1 MKKNLYI
8 IVIVLFT
15 LIACKNEAALEEVTL
30 EVSKME
36 IEAFETLKAEA
47 MEAHDEIMPK
57 LGKLMELRGELAVN
71 EPESMSKEAYTK
83 EISTAGEDL
92 KASHDAMMSWMQD
105 YSEKFPYGDPTPKTK
120 EAMDKKLPLLKQE
133 VKEIKGLKKQTLNAI
148 EIAEELLRK

>member
-1 MKKNLYI
+1 
-8 IVIVLFT
+8 V
-15 LIACKNEAALEEVTL
+15 ALEEVTL
-30 EVSKME
+30 EVPKME

-47 MEAHDEIMPK
+47 MEVHDEIMPK

>member
-15 LIACKNEAALEEVTL
+15 LIACKNEVALEEVTL
-30 EVSKME
+30 EVPKME

-47 MEAHDEIMPK
+47 MEVHDEIMPK